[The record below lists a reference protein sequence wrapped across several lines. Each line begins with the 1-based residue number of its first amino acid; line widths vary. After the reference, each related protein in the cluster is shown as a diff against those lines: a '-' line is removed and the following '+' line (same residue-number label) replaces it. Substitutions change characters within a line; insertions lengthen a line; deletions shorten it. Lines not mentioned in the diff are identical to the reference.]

1 MLKQFSAMCKS
12 YQGIIQK
19 EKVHIDCEKGA
30 QISILANK
38 IETQWWPNNTI
49 KGSKKTIHYI
59 NFLFSQYY
67 IHILLLFNQNT
78 EIAFNGTFS
87 FT

>member
-19 EKVHIDCEKGA
+19 EKVHIDFEKGA

-38 IETQWWPNNTI
+38 IETEWWPNITI

-59 NFLFSQYY
+59 YFLFSQYY
-67 IHILLLFNQNT
+67 IRIMLLFNQNT

-87 FT
+87 LT

>member
-12 YQGIIQK
+12 YQGIIQ
-19 EKVHIDCEKGA
+19 KVHIDCEKGA

-67 IHILLLFNQNT
+67 IHIMLLFNQNT